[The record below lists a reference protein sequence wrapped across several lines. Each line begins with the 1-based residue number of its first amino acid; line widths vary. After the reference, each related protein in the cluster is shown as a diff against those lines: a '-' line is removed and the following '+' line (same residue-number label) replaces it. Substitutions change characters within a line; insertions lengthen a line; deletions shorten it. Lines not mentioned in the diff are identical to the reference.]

1 MRRRCPSIRIAQKSF
16 YLEPLQAR
24 ERIAKPL
31 AKFLSSLDDDN
42 KGVAAVFH
50 CQIRQHEKNGLI
62 RSRRCAAVAGII
74 AYQRLIHDPPP
85 P

>member
-24 ERIAKPL
+24 ERIDKPL
-31 AKFLSSLDDDN
+31 AKLLSSLDDDN
-42 KGVAAVFH
+42 IWAAPLFPYRISW
-50 CQIRQHEKNGLI
+50 QEKNGPI
-62 RSRRCAAVAGII
+62 RSRRYATVAGTI